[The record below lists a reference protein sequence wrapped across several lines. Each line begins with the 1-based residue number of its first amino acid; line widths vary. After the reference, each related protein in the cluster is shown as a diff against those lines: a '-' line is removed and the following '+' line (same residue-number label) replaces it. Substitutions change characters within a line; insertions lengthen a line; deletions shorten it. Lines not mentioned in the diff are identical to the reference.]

1 MKNIFKRN
9 KEQAEKNPNPLS
21 IFKAVGDIKTHRK
34 NKDLIMDEINR
45 DMTKITEEQKR
56 KKRQESK

>member
-1 MKNIFKRN
+1 MKVIYLN

-21 IFKAVGDIKTHRK
+21 LFKAVGDIKAHRK

-45 DMTKITEEQKR
+45 DMTKIAEEQKR
-56 KKRQESK
+56 KKKDK